1 MMSVMKLKAPNNQ
14 IWDENEKISSITLL
28 LRPPW
33 KSNKSGLCRFGQGFI
48 YIVSENKLS

>member
-1 MMSVMKLKAPNNQ
+1 MMSIMKLKAPNNQ
-14 IWDENEKISSITLL
+14 IWDENEKISSRTPL

-33 KSNKSGLCRFGQGFI
+33 KSKVAFGQGFI